1 MVSGR
6 KHKAGAVK
14 KRKTRG
20 QIRTQSAP
28 PKVYKKQPHR
38 APKVPKQHTIGG
50 FTDGVAHGIMPPAYG
65 DSPPGTLAATPQ
77 IIGYPASGVKALAK
91 GVEGIFSIFRK
102 NELEKLFRQDPPKV
116 TKQQLEAIRASPNPD
131 AAADALIKTKYVKGY
146 TGAFGDKRYMQSNKA
161 APEQRF
167 DSRNAPSAPWER
179 QPATPAQMTMIREQ
193 ERKLVGQGLKQGDL
207 ATLDATLP
215 FLNKAEASNI
225 IKNQKNLLSG
235 GLNLDPQGIGKSL
248 PSSQIKAGEASPA
261 QYKALFNLGKLSGES
276 GKGIPETMLPIS
288 KREASY
294 IMGGGTWD
302 AVMKARSIGVPPP
315 SPRLSRQLR
324 NNANQ
329 DKPFWDFPKTGSQY
343 DN

>member
-6 KHKAGAVK
+6 KHKAGSIK
-14 KRKTRG
+14 KKHTRAQARK
-20 QIRTQSAP
+20 QSAP
-28 PKVYKKQPHR
+28 AKVYKKPSHR
-38 APKVPKQHTIGG
+38 APQTPKQHTIGG

-77 IIGYPASGVKALAK
+77 IIGYAASGIKGLAK
-91 GVEGIFSIFRK
+91 GADEIFSMFRK
-102 NELEKLFRQDPPKV
+102 NELQKLFNQDKITPK
-116 TKQQLEAIRASPNPD
+116 QLDAIKASPNPD
-131 AAADALIKTKYVKGY
+131 AAADALIKSKFVKGY

-179 QPATPAQMTMIREQ
+179 QPATQAQMTTIREQ
-193 ERKLVGQGLKQGDL
+193 EGTLLRQGLKQGDL

-248 PSSQIKAGEASPA
+248 PSKQIKAGEASPA

-294 IMGGGTWD
+294 IMSGGTWD
-302 AVMKARSIGVPPP
+302 AVMKARAIGLKPPT
-315 SPRLSRQLR
+315 PRQSRQLR
-324 NNANQ
+324 NDANQ
-329 DKPFWDFPKTGSQY
+329 DKPFWHFPKTGSQH